1 MFQIDVTGKIS
12 VKDPFNDGKS
22 LYQTYVTVSDNGIPS
37 LSSFVEVLVGIVTF
51 R

>member
-22 LYQTYVTVSDNGIPS
+22 LYQIYVIASDNGIPS